1 MGNSSATR
9 LWDHFAALRFKSVK
23 RVAEAI
29 GRLLSYV
36 SSNLGGK
43 FTIAVFLGILARGM
57 NLAALAGTI
66 KIAAV
71 VLFHW
76 TQAQHIAD
84 ALGFS
89 GDSLTQSS
97 VALIGG
103 AAILV
108 LYILA
113 GLAGYGLKLIKTS
126 LRARCEYLLLE
137 SFFGQPQFPRMIAN
151 DAIRANALR
160 SIGAYARSTV
170 NLSEAI
176 SYAVLC
182 AGILLL
188 LSLIMPM
195 LIVFA
200 LAALIP
206 LQLFY
211 LLAGRRANV
220 ANEAIKDIDRDR
232 SDVFKMMGPKK
243 NKKKP
248 PVTVEQLVTL
258 RSDYLRLTAEASSKR
273 QTMLKGQFAPD
284 LAFSA
289 VAGLVLATAIVFLS
303 SMETTTEHLIYLLI
317 GFLLIRFLFVFIRNV
332 LSNSQAIIQDLDQL
346 RFVHETVL
354 EGRNPSRAPP
364 TRRTLEVD
372 EDMEEMD

>member
-9 LWDHFAALRFKSVK
+9 LWDHFAALRFRSVK
-23 RVAEAI
+23 RVGDVLA
-29 GRLLSYV
+29 RLVRYV
-36 SSNLGGK
+36 SKNLAGT
-43 FTIAVFLGILARGM
+43 FSTAVFLGIVARGM

-76 TQAQHIAD
+76 TQAQQIAD

-89 GDSLTQSS
+89 GDSLTHES

-103 AAILV
+103 AAILI
-108 LYILA
+108 LYICA
-113 GLAGYGLKLIKTS
+113 GLAGYGLKLIKNS
-126 LRARCEYLLLE
+126 LRARCEYQLVE
-137 SFFGQPQFPRMIAN
+137 SFFAQPQFPGMIAN
-151 DAIRANALR
+151 DAIRTNALR
-160 SIGAYARSTV
+160 SIAAYARSGV

-188 LSLIMPM
+188 LGLIMPM

-200 LAALIP
+200 LAALLP

-211 LLAGRRANV
+211 LLAGRRANA
-220 ANEAIKDIDRDR
+220 ANEAIKNLDRDR
-232 SDVFKMMGPKK
+232 VDVFKMMAPTK

-248 PVTVEQLVTL
+248 PITVEQLASL
-258 RSDYLRLTAEASSKR
+258 RGDYLKLTAEASQKR
-273 QTMLKGQFAPD
+273 QAMLKGQFAPD

-289 VAGLVLATAIVFLS
+289 VAGLVLAAAIIFLS

-332 LSNSQAIIQDLDQL
+332 LSNSQAIIQDLDQI

-354 EGRNPSRAPP
+354 DGQSPRRSQPP
-364 TRRTLEVD
+364 RRMVDID
-372 EDMEEMD
+372 EDMDELD